1 MTPELISLCTGSTL
15 ANAQIYAV
23 PLTDAMALFHI
34 DTPERQAAFLATVGI
49 ESARL
54 TSVEESLYY
63 KDADRLASIYP
74 RAFHDA
80 DEARPYTCNPA
91 GLGKLLYPGGCWGR
105 GLIQL
110 TWQKNYQ
117 AAGEALGKPYLAQPD
132 MVKEPVDAA
141 LTAAWFWS
149 ANACNKPADALDM
162 TGVTRIVNGARLMHL
177 AERVALYDG
186 GMVALA

>member
-1 MTPELISLCTGSTL
+1 MTPELIAQCTGGTL
-15 ANAQIYAV
+15 ANARVYAV
-23 PLTDAMALFHI
+23 PLTDAMALFQI
-34 DTPERQAAFLATVGI
+34 NTPRRQSAFLATVGI

-54 TSVEESLYY
+54 TAVEESLYY
-63 KDADRLASIYP
+63 RDAGRLASIYP
-74 RAFHDA
+74 RAFDNA
-80 DEARPYTCNPA
+80 EEARPYTRNSEA
-91 GLGKLLYPGGCWGR
+91 LGKLLYQGYCGR

-110 TWQKNYQ
+110 TWEKNYR
-117 AAGEALGKPYLAQPD
+117 AAGEALGKPYLAQPN

-149 ANACNKPADALDM
+149 ANGCNKPADALDM